1 MNESMEAEEDQN
13 EEPKNVNP
21 YYCHICNIYCS
32 CYVNLQ
38 THFLGNKHK
47 LVEEALKTHGFVKPG
62 SATGEPVKAPEGL
75 PASTKSEKGLGKT
88 LEEQLNS
95 CKDTEPALGLQYI
108 TEYQAKELI
117 YECNLCGC
125 QSGITNMFMHVL
137 GAKHKLA
144 YLKRHYPEIADDI
157 NCHGT
162 NLTRKVKKIA
172 AEIEQKEGRKKIMV
186 STDVPV
192 IHDDSYAVQGSDSLV
207 TWFSED
213 DPGVEKKKE
222 ADKKEGDKKEADKKE
237 ADNLCIRTSAKVAD
251 ETNKPLK
258 PDNEE
263 HQSQNT
269 EKLAMADLSDSDS
282 EEIQSNED
290 LLNYLKTFEMVTEDD
305 ATFILTVT
313 QKLTSSLVAY
323 RQKVLERK
331 NTSQLTRKERC
342 GHLEQTKR
350 ASLNVGK
357 PNRGFSEKQ
366 PPIRYTSKNK
376 GTKLNFHP
384 SNKRKAVSQNADDSA
399 RKHKLGTS
407 VSTFVDVPSKQLSS
421 HVGIPPS
428 SEQHILNP
436 VSDKNSSSQNQSYA
450 PMATTSGPSTS
461 ENDIIAEFFSSIRNM
476 EFDEVAATLYRVAAS
491 NPSFSGMDV
500 ENVLK
505 ILTESGNLKPK
516 KSSSTR

>member
-1 MNESMEAEEDQN
+1 MEAEEDQN

-144 YLKRHYPEIADDI
+144 YL
-157 NCHGT
+157 
-162 NLTRKVKKIA
+162 
-172 AEIEQKEGRKKIMV
+172 V

-237 ADNLCIRTSAKVAD
+237 ADNAKSEDSAKVAD

-269 EKLAMADLSDSDS
+269 EKLAIADLSDSDS

-350 ASLNVGK
+350 TSLNVGK